1 MKTTRLLAALL
12 LAAGLAQ
19 VQVAHAAVSAAV
31 AKPLKEASELVRAGK
46 AKEALAKLNG
56 VSGAGPED
64 NYLLARIRGA
74 AYQRM
79 GDNGAAAQQLEAAF
93 ATGHVPGNEAGQ
105 LATTVAGIYAQQ
117 HNNAKAMQ
125 WVEKA
130 KAAGYNGSDLRQIQ
144 DYVQG
149 SSGDYGQ
156 VARENAAKIQAA
168 ESAGRRPDEDD
179 LLRLAD
185 AYRHTNNKA
194 GDLTVKE
201 KLVTYYPSNKQYSG
215 IYLSDLPGKSGF
227 SQRNYSL
234 DLLRLRLAS
243 GNLTAADDYMDL
255 AQQLLTAPLPAEA
268 KSVIDKAYAAGV
280 FGTGTGAARQQR
292 LRDLVNK
299 TAAESAAT
307 LAKRTADAKAA
318 KTGDD
323 LVAIGA
329 EYASMGRYDEGIA
342 LIQEG
347 IEKDKLKRPEDARLR
362 LGVAQ
367 LQSGKAKAAGIKT
380 LRSVQGADGAT
391 DVARLYIAL
400 GAAS

>member
-1 MKTTRLLAALL
+1 ML
-12 LAAGLAQ
+12 LAAGLLQ
-19 VQVAHAAVSAAV
+19 LPVAHAVSAAV
-31 AKPLKEASELVRAGK
+31 AKPLKEASDLVRAGK

-56 VSGAGPED
+56 VTGPGPED
-64 NYLLARIRGA
+64 NYMIARVKGA

-79 GDNGAAAQQLEAAF
+79 GDNSAAAQQLEAAF
-93 ATGHVPGNEAGQ
+93 ATGKVPGNEAGQ
-105 LATTVAGIYAQQ
+105 LAETIAGIYAQQ
-117 HNNAKAMQ
+117 HSNAKAMQ

-130 KAAGYNGSDLRQIQ
+130 KAAGDNSGTLRQIQ
-144 DYVQG
+144 EYVQG

-156 VARENAAKIQAA
+156 VARDNAAKVAAA

-194 GDLTVKE
+194 GDLGVKE
-201 KLVTYYPSNKQYSG
+201 KLVLNYPSNKQYTS
-215 IYLSDLPGKSGF
+215 IYLADLPGKAGF
-227 SQRNYSL
+227 SSRFSL

-243 GNLTAADDYMDL
+243 GNLTAANDYMEMG
-255 AQQLLTAPLPAEA
+255 QLLLQAQLPAEA
-268 KSVIDKAYAAGV
+268 KMVVDKGYAAGV
-280 FGTGTGAARQQR
+280 LGTGAEAARQQR

-299 TAAESAAT
+299 TAAESAAS
-307 LAKRTADAKAA
+307 LPKRTADAKAG

-329 EYASMGRYDEGIA
+329 EYASMGKYDEGIA

-347 IEKDKLKRPEDARLR
+347 IAKDKLKHPEDAKLR

-367 LQSGKAKAAGIKT
+367 LQSGKGKAAAAKT
-380 LRSVQGADGAT
+380 LRTVQGTDGAPEI
-391 DVARLYIAL
+391 ARLYVAL
-400 GAAS
+400 GVAS

>member
-12 LAAGLAQ
+12 LAAGLVQ
-19 VQVAHAAVSAAV
+19 VQVAHAVSAAV
-31 AKPLKEASELVRAGK
+31 AKPLKEASDLVRGGK

-56 VSGAGPED
+56 VSGSGPED
-64 NYLLARIRGA
+64 TYMIARIRGA
-74 AYQRM
+74 AYQSM
-79 GDNGAAAQQLEAAF
+79 GDNGQAAQQLETAF
-93 ATGHVPGNEAGQ
+93 GTGHVPAGEAGR
-105 LATTVAGIYAQQ
+105 LATTLAGIYAQQ
-117 HNNAKAMQ
+117 HNTAKAMT

-156 VARENAAKIQAA
+156 IARDNAAKIQAA
-168 ESAGRRPDEDD
+168 EAAGRRPEEDD

-194 GDLTVKE
+194 GDLGVKE
-201 KLVTYYPSNKQYSG
+201 KLVLNYPSNKQYTG
-215 IYLSDLPGKSGF
+215 IYLADLPGKASF
-227 SQRNYSL
+227 SSRFSL

-243 GNLTAADDYMDL
+243 GNLTAAADYMEM
-255 AQQLLTAPLPAEA
+255 AQLLLQAQLPAEA
-268 KSVIDKAYAAGV
+268 KMVVDKGYAAGV
-280 FGTGTGAARQQR
+280 LGTGAEAARQQR

-299 TAAESAAT
+299 SAADAVAT
-307 LAKRTADAKAA
+307 LPKRTADAKAG

-329 EYASMGRYDEGIA
+329 EYASMGKYDEGIG

-347 IEKDKLKRPEDARLR
+347 IAKDNLKHPEDAKLR
-362 LGVAQ
+362 LGIAQ
-367 LQSGKAKAAGIKT
+367 LQSGKGKAAATKT
-380 LRSVQGADGAT
+380 LRTVQGTDGAPE
-391 DVARLYIAL
+391 VARLYVAL
-400 GAAS
+400 GVAS

>member
-19 VQVAHAAVSAAV
+19 VQVAHAVSAAV
-31 AKPLKEASELVRAGK
+31 AKPLKEASDLVRAGK
-46 AKEALAKLNG
+46 AKEALAKLQG

-79 GDNGAAAQQLEAAF
+79 GDNPAAAQQLEAAF

-130 KAAGYNGSDLRQIQ
+130 KAAGYSGSDLRQIQ

-156 VARENAAKIQAA
+156 IARDNAAKVQAA

-215 IYLSDLPGKSGF
+215 IYLSDLPGKAGF
-227 SQRNYSL
+227 SSTRYSL
-234 DLLRLRLAS
+234 DLLRLRLSS
-243 GNLTAADDYMDL
+243 GNLTSADDYMEL
-255 AQQLLTAPLPAEA
+255 AQQLLTKPLPAEA
-268 KSVIDKAYAAGV
+268 KSVVDKAYTSGV
-280 FGTGTGAARQQR
+280 FGTGAQAARQQR

-299 TAAESAAT
+299 SAADAVAS
-307 LAKRTADAKAA
+307 LPKRTADAKTS

-323 LVAIGA
+323 LVAVGT
-329 EYASMGRYDEGIA
+329 EYASMGKYDEGID
-342 LIQEG
+342 LIQQG
-347 IEKDKLKRPEDARLR
+347 IAKDSLKYPEDAKLR
-362 LGVAQ
+362 LGIAQ
-367 LQSGKAKAAGIKT
+367 LQSGKGKAAAVKT
-380 LRSVQGADGAT
+380 LRSVQGADGAA
-391 DVARLYIAL
+391 DLARLYIAL

>member
-19 VQVAHAAVSAAV
+19 VQLAHAVSAAV

-46 AKEALAKLNG
+46 AKEALAKLQG
-56 VSGAGPED
+56 VTGSGPED
-64 NYLLARIRGA
+64 NYMIARIRGA

-79 GDNGAAAQQLEAAF
+79 GDNGQAAQQLEAAF
-93 ATGHVPGNEAGQ
+93 ATGHVPGSEAGP
-105 LATTVAGIYAQQ
+105 LAETIAGVYAQQ

-130 KAAGYNGSDLRQIQ
+130 RAAGDNSGTLRQIQ
-144 DYVQG
+144 EYVQG
-149 SSGDYGQ
+149 SSGDYSQ
-156 VARENAAKIQAA
+156 IARDNAAKVAAA
-168 ESAGRRPDEDD
+168 ENAGRRPDEDD

-194 GDLTVKE
+194 GDLGVKE
-201 KLVTYYPSNKQYSG
+201 KLVLNYPSNKQYTS
-215 IYLSDLPGKSGF
+215 IYLADLPGKAGF
-227 SQRNYSL
+227 SSRFSL

-243 GNLTAADDYMDL
+243 GNLTAANDYMEMG
-255 AQQLLTAPLPAEA
+255 QLLLQAQLPAEA
-268 KSVIDKAYAAGV
+268 KMVVDKGYAAGV
-280 FGTGTGAARQQR
+280 LGTGAEAARQQR

-299 TAAESAAT
+299 TATESAAS
-307 LAKRTADAKAA
+307 LPKRTAEAKAG

-329 EYASMGRYDEGIA
+329 EYASMGKYDEGIE

-347 IEKDKLKRPEDARLR
+347 IAKDKLKHPEDAKLR

-367 LQSGKAKAAGIKT
+367 LQSGKGKAAAAKT
-380 LRSVQGADGAT
+380 LRTVQGTDGAPE
-391 DVARLYIAL
+391 VARLYVAL
-400 GAAS
+400 GVAS

>member
-12 LAAGLAQ
+12 LAAGLVQ
-19 VQVAHAAVSAAV
+19 VQVAHAVSAAV
-31 AKPLKEASELVRAGK
+31 AKPLKEASDLVRGGK

-56 VSGAGPED
+56 VSGSGPED
-64 NYLLARIRGA
+64 TYMIARIRGA
-74 AYQRM
+74 AYQSM
-79 GDNGAAAQQLEAAF
+79 GDNGQAAQQLETAF
-93 ATGHVPGNEAGQ
+93 GTGHVPAGEAGR
-105 LATTVAGIYAQQ
+105 LATTLAGIYAQQ
-117 HNNAKAMQ
+117 HNNAKAMT

-156 VARENAAKIQAA
+156 IARDNAAKIQAA
-168 ESAGRRPDEDD
+168 EAAGRRPEEDD

-194 GDLTVKE
+194 GDLGVKE
-201 KLVTYYPSNKQYSG
+201 KLVLNYPSNKQYTG
-215 IYLSDLPGKSGF
+215 IYLADLPGKAGF
-227 SQRNYSL
+227 SSRFSL

-243 GNLTAADDYMDL
+243 GNLTAAADYMEMG
-255 AQQLLTAPLPAEA
+255 QLLLQAQLPAEA
-268 KSVIDKAYAAGV
+268 KMVVDKGYAAGV
-280 FGTGTGAARQQR
+280 LGTGAEAARQQR

-299 TAAESAAT
+299 SAADAVAT
-307 LAKRTADAKAA
+307 LPKRTADAKAG

-329 EYASMGRYDEGIA
+329 EYASMGKYDEGIG

-347 IEKDKLKRPEDARLR
+347 IAKDNLKHPEDAKLR
-362 LGVAQ
+362 LGIAQ
-367 LQSGKAKAAGIKT
+367 LQSGKGKAAATKT
-380 LRSVQGADGAT
+380 LRTVQGTDGAPE
-391 DVARLYIAL
+391 VARLYVAL
-400 GAAS
+400 GVAS

>member
-19 VQVAHAAVSAAV
+19 APLAHAVSAAV

-46 AKEALAKLNG
+46 AKEALAKLQG
-56 VSGAGPED
+56 VTGSGPED
-64 NYLLARIRGA
+64 NYMIARIRGA

-79 GDNGAAAQQLEAAF
+79 GDNGQAAQQLEAAF
-93 ATGHVPGNEAGQ
+93 ATGHVPASDAGP
-105 LATTVAGIYAQQ
+105 LAETIAGVYAQQ

-130 KAAGYNGSDLRQIQ
+130 RAAGDNSGTLRQIQ
-144 DYVQG
+144 EYVQG

-156 VARENAAKIQAA
+156 IARDNAAKVAAA
-168 ESAGRRPDEDD
+168 ENAGRRPDEDD

-194 GDLTVKE
+194 GDLGVKE
-201 KLVTYYPSNKQYSG
+201 KLVLNYPSNKQYTS
-215 IYLSDLPGKSGF
+215 IYLADLPGKAGF
-227 SQRNYSL
+227 SSRFSL

-243 GNLTAADDYMDL
+243 GNMTATNDYMEM
-255 AQQLLTAPLPAEA
+255 AQLLLQAQLPAEA
-268 KSVIDKAYAAGV
+268 KMVVDKGYAAGV
-280 FGTGTGAARQQR
+280 LGTGAEAARQQR

-299 TAAESAAT
+299 TAAESAAS
-307 LAKRTADAKAA
+307 LPKRTEEAKAG

-329 EYASMGRYDEGIA
+329 EYASMGKYDEGIA

-347 IEKDKLKRPEDARLR
+347 IAKDKLMHPEDAKLR
-362 LGVAQ
+362 LGIAQ
-367 LQSGKAKAAGIKT
+367 LQSGKGKAAAAKT
-380 LRSVQGADGAT
+380 LRTVQGTDGAPE
-391 DVARLYIAL
+391 VARLYVAL
-400 GAAS
+400 GVAS

>member
-12 LAAGLAQ
+12 LAAGLLQAP
-19 VQVAHAAVSAAV
+19 AAFAVSAAV
-31 AKPLKEASELVRAGK
+31 AKPLKEASDLVRAGK

-56 VSGAGPED
+56 VTAAGPD
-64 NYLLARIRGA
+64 DTYMLARIRGA
-74 AYQRM
+74 AYQSM
-79 GDNGAAAQQLEAAF
+79 HSDGEAAQQYEAAF
-93 ATGHVPGNEAGQ
+93 ATGKVPPAEAGR

-117 HNNAKAMQ
+117 KNNAKASQ
-125 WVEKA
+125 WIEKA
-130 KAAGYNGSDLRQIQ
+130 KAAGYSGPELRQIQ

-156 VARENAAKIQAA
+156 IARDNAAKIQAA

-185 AYRHTNNKA
+185 AYRHTGNKA
-194 GDLTVKE
+194 GDLVVKE
-201 KLVTYYPSNKQYSG
+201 KLVTYYPASKQYSG

-227 SQRNYSL
+227 SSRFSL
-234 DLLRLRLAS
+234 DLLRLRLSS
-243 GNLTAADDYMDL
+243 GNLTAAADYMEM
-255 AQQLLTAPLPAEA
+255 AQLLLQAQLPAEA
-268 KSVIDKAYAAGV
+268 KSVVDKGYASGV
-280 FGTGTGAARQQR
+280 LGTGAEAARQQR

-299 TAAESAAT
+299 TVAESAAS
-307 LAKRTADAKAA
+307 LVKRTSDAKVS

-323 LVAIGA
+323 LVAIGT
-329 EYASMGRYDEGIA
+329 EYVSMGKYDEGIA

-347 IEKDKLKRPEDARLR
+347 IGKDSLKHPEDAKLR

-367 LQSGKAKAAGIKT
+367 LQSGKGKAAGVKT
-380 LRSVQGADGAT
+380 LRSVQGTDGAPE
-391 DVARLYIAL
+391 VARLYIAL